1 MQGAVG
7 FKNMDLTANL
17 PKNLPVFFLN
27 RLRFDRIMVMNLWPT
42 FLAHPVEVGTQ
53 QANGAD
59 LNTPQR
65 ALSRQTVAGRPAEC
79 KQLIFWPFLVG
90 ILTLKTVLQSAPEHV
105 IFVTV
110 TPK

>member
-1 MQGAVG
+1 
-7 FKNMDLTANL
+7 
-17 PKNLPVFFLN
+17 
-27 RLRFDRIMVMNLWPT
+27 MVMSLWPH
-42 FLAHPVEVGTQ
+42 FFGPPCRSGYA

-65 ALSRQTVAGRPAEC
+65 ALMSRQTVAGRPAEC

-90 ILTLKTVLQSAPEHV
+90 ILTLQTVLQSAPEHV

-110 TPK
+110 TPKYYRFR